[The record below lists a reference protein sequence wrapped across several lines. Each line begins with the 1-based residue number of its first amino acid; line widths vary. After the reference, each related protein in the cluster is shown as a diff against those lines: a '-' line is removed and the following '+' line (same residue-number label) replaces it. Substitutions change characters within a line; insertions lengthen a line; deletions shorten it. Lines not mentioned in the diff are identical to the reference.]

1 MNKTISRGGRVA
13 LALVPFLFLPA
24 CSGSADDSSGGA
36 TGGTL
41 RFSAIPDD
49 NSTELRAK
57 YGLIADYLSGELGV
71 PVEYAPASDYTAS
84 VEAFV
89 NGDVQ
94 LAWFGGL
101 TGVQARARV
110 EGSRAIA
117 QGKVDPQYK
126 SYFIAHKDAGIA
138 RGDDFP
144 MGIGALSFTFGSA
157 SSTSGRLMP
166 EHYIRQATGKSPQ
179 EFFGTPELSFSG
191 SHDKTAKLVEAGTFQ
206 AGALSFT
213 TYDRMVAEGKLDPD
227 LCRIVWVTPTYPD
240 YNWTAH
246 PSLDERFGAG
256 FTERLQAALVGMTD
270 PALLEAAQRPDGIIP
285 ATNADFQPVHDLAV
299 ALGFLD

>member
-1 MNKTISRGGRVA
+1 MTKTFFRGGRAA

-24 CSGSADDSSGGA
+24 CSGSAGA
-36 TGGTL
+36 ADGASATL
-41 RFSAIPDD
+41 HFSAIPDD
-49 NSTELRAK
+49 NSTELREK
-57 YGLIADYLSGELGV
+57 YGLIADYLSEQLGV
-71 PVEYAPASDYTAS
+71 PVEYRPASDYAAS

-117 QGKVDPQYK
+117 QGRIDPEYV
-126 SYFIAHKDAGIA
+126 SYFIAHKDAGLTP
-138 RGDDFP
+138 GDSFP
-144 MGIGALSFTFGSA
+144 AGVADLSFTFGSD

-166 EHYIRQATGKSPQ
+166 EYFIRQNSGKSPQ
-179 EFFGTPELSFSG
+179 EFFGTEELNFSG

-206 AGALSFT
+206 AGVLSYT
-213 TYDRMVAEGKLDPD
+213 TYDRMVAEGKLDPEV
-227 LCRIVWVTPTYPD
+227 CVKIWTTPGYPD

-246 PSLDERFGAG
+246 PVLDERYGAG
-256 FTERLQAALVGMTD
+256 FTDKLQAALVGMKD
-270 PALLEAAQRPDGIIP
+270 PKLLEAAQRPDGIIQ
-285 ATNADFQPVHDLAV
+285 AANADFQPIHDLAV
-299 ALGFLD
+299 ELGFLD